1 MPSIASTSTRLVLS
15 AALSLLASLS
25 LTALPARAQSGGQPV
40 IGLLQGA
47 NMLVRFNT
55 ATPGSVSAPLAVT
68 GLVAGDTLRAIDFR
82 PANGLLYAIA
92 TDGSNAA
99 VRTYTINP
107 ATGAATAV
115 GSPVTLP
122 TPGASWD
129 INFNPTVDR
138 IRIVNYQDENAR
150 LVPDTGALA
159 GDDTNLSPAAAIV
172 DAVAYTNPFAGATTT
187 TLYALNQATNALATI
202 GGINGTPSP
211 NGGALIE
218 IGPLGIAFAG
228 STTAFD
234 IATNNAAFAALRP
247 SGSGLSLYTIN
258 LASGAATLIGT
269 IGDGT
274 LGLDDIAIVDP
285 GLVISPPSGTYSSR
299 QAFDIVLLADPQGRT
314 VAGGTATFNG
324 ISVTSFLTGCLRA
337 GSAAGGVLSLRCPNV
352 GGPVTGAGTHSFVV
366 RLQLSD
372 GTLVQRSVTW
382 TVVAVTEP

>member
-1 MPSIASTSTRLVLS
+1 MIPLGSTPSCL
-15 AALSLLASLS
+15 ALSVALLLA
-25 LTALPARAQSGGQPV
+25 AVPARAQTSGQPV
-40 IGLLQGA
+40 LGLVQGA
-47 NMLVRFNT
+47 NTLVRFNT
-55 ATPGSVSAPLAVT
+55 TTPGTVSAPLPVT
-68 GLVAGDTLRAIDFR
+68 GLAVGDTLKAIDYR

-107 ATGAATAV
+107 TTGAATAL

-122 TPGASWD
+122 TPGTSWD

-138 IRIVNYQDENAR
+138 IRVVNDQDENAR

-159 GDDTNLSPAAAIV
+159 GDDTNLLPAGAVV

-187 TLYALNQATNALATI
+187 TLYALNQTTNGLATI
-202 GGINGTPSP
+202 GGVNGTPSP
-211 NGGALIE
+211 NGGLLIE
-218 IGPLGIAFAG
+218 IGPLGVTFAG
-228 STTAFD
+228 STKAFD

-258 LASGAATLIGT
+258 LASGAATLVGT

-274 LGLDDIAIVDP
+274 LALDDIAIVDP
-285 GLVISPPSGTYSSR
+285 GLTVSPPSGTYTTR
-299 QAFDIVLLADPQGRT
+299 QVFDIVLLADPQGRT
-314 VAGGTATFNG
+314 ISGGTATFNA
-324 ISVTSFLTGCLRA
+324 IPVTGLLASCIRPGT
-337 GSAAGGVLSLRCPNV
+337 AAGGMVSLRCPNV
-352 GGPVTGAGTHSFVV
+352 GGPATGAGTHTFVV

-382 TVVAVTEP
+382 TVLAVTEP